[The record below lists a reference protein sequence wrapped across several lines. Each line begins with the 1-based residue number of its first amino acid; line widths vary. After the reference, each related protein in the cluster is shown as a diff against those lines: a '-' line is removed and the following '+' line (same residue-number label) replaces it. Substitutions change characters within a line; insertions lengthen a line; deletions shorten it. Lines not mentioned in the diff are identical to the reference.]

1 MSTES
6 PKAEVTAAPAA
17 MSFYRDV
24 GKETFSSDEFE
35 VLTCLQIRARQ

>member
-6 PKAEVTAAPAA
+6 PKAEVTAAPVA

-24 GKETFSSDEFE
+24 GKEACSSDESE
-35 VLTCLQIRARQ
+35 ALAGVYCSRSR